1 MATIDVKERIA
12 FLVKVL
18 NENTIAYDR
27 GVPVWTDKE
36 WDEKYFELVAL
47 EQQFPNLILEDSP
60 TQHITCMIMPELIKV
75 QHEYQP
81 MLSLAKTKDLDE
93 VKEFLDGKDWLAML
107 KLDGLTCRLTYKGGR
122 LVRAETRG
130 NGIEGEDITHNA
142 LVLPSIPKK
151 IDYYDTL
158 VVDGEV
164 ICDLVTFDNFKN
176 DYANARNFAAGSI
189 RLLDSSECKNRGLTF
204 VAWDVIK
211 GYEPDADTTLNKR
224 LTRLLDYN
232 FNIVPFTTLDLDNCI
247 EHLKEVN
254 DIYDNYPIDGIVFKW
269 NNCAEYEAAGRTD
282 HHFRGGLA
290 YKFYDEEYETTLQD
304 IEWSMGRTGVLTP
317 VAIYEDVV
325 IDGAT
330 CNRASLH
337 NINTLTSILGEA
349 PMAGQKVWVVKQNQI
364 IPQISKAQDVGEIL
378 GADPAYFFGDPELHF
393 LFPPKECP
401 VCGAATEIRESDS
414 GTIELYCTGDACP
427 GKLVNVLDH
436 FCGKKGLDIKHLSKA
451 TLEKLIDWDWV
462 RKPRDLFY
470 LYQRRREWVNKP
482 GFGEKSV
489 DRILQSIEDARHCEL
504 ADFIAA
510 LGIPL
515 IGKTYARQLAQVFE
529 TYENFRTAITP
540 DPICHILP
548 FDFTKMNGFGVAMH
562 DAIVNFDYYEADRM
576 VNMNIIDFKV
586 KESELEN
593 FGNSLEGKVFVIT
606 GKLKNYK
613 NRDLL
618 KIEIES
624 RGGKVVDSVSS
635 KTTYLVNND
644 INSTSSKNK
653 KAKDLGIP
661 IITEEELLNMF

>member
-1 MATIDVKERIA
+1 MKELIN
-12 FLVKVL
+12 KL
-18 NENTIAYDR
+18 NEAAELYYNYGTS
-27 GVPVWTDKE
+27 PLTDKE
-36 WDEKYFELVAL
+36 YDILLNQLREKEKRTGIIYS
-47 EQQFPNLILEDSP
+47 NSP
-60 TQHITCMIMPELIKV
+60 TQKV
-75 QHEYQP
+75 GAPVLDEQRKINIIDRP
-81 MLSLAKTKDLDE
+81 MLSLEKIYSQEEIDDFANGQTIVGMVKCDGLSVRIVYENGNLISANTRGDGLIGQDISEHIRHFKNVPLTIPYDKRFVIDGEAVILNQDFQQLQGFANSRNAAAGALGLLDMKE
-93 VKEFLDGKDWLAML
+93 VEARKLSFIAWDIIDGKNG
-107 KLDGLTCRLTYKGGR
+107 LDYLTQL
-122 LVRAETRG
+122 L
-130 NGIEGEDITHNA
+130 
-142 LVLPSIPKK
+142 S
-151 IDYYDTL
+151 
-158 VVDGEV
+158 
-164 ICDLVTFDNFKN
+164 
-176 DYANARNFAAGSI
+176 FAAKLGFQICPHSLVASNEEI
-189 RLLDSSECKNRGLTF
+189 RDEAIKRGIPQDG
-204 VAWDVIK
+204 VVW
-211 GYEPDADTTLNKR
+211 R
-224 LTRLLDYN
+224 YN
-232 FNIVPFTTLDLDNCI
+232 DLAYG
-247 EHLKEVN
+247 ESL
-254 DIYDNYPIDGIVFKW
+254 
-269 NNCAEYEAAGRTD
+269 GRTS
-282 HHFRGGLA
+282 HHWNYACA
-290 YKFYDEEYETTLQD
+290 YKFPDEEYETTLQG

-364 IPQISKAQDVGEIL
+364 IPQISKAQEVGEIL

-427 GKLVNVLDH
+427 GKLVNILDH

-470 LYQRRREWVNKP
+470 LYRRRREWISKP

-489 DRILQSIEDARHCEL
+489 DRILQSIKDASHCEL

-515 IGKTYARQLAQVFE
+515 IGKTYARQLTQVFE
-529 TYENFRTAITP
+529 DYDVFRHNIESG
-540 DPICHILP
+540 
-548 FDFTKMNGFGVAMH
+548 FDFTTLNGFGVAMH
-562 DAIVNFDYYEADRM
+562 DAIVNFDYCEADKM
-576 VNMNIIDFKV
+576 VELYIVDIKV

-593 FGNSLEGKVFVIT
+593 FGNSLDGKVFVIT

-613 NRDLL
+613 SRDLL
-618 KIEIES
+618 KVEIES

-661 IITEEELLNMF
+661 IITEEELLSMF